1 MRALTRALT
10 AAVLLTLLLVGCG
23 GSNGS
28 AGGAAASSD
37 ASTHLPPGLA
47 GRPAP
52 RMRLADAR
60 GGRLDTATLRGK
72 PYAVTFLYTRC
83 PDVCPL
89 IGSEVSSALRSLGPA
104 AKKTAVIGVTVDPSH
119 DNAGAVR
126 SWLGRHDAPSQFHY
140 LIGSEAALKPV
151 WKAWYA
157 APQVPGDPRSAHT
170 ATIWFVDAKGR
181 LAAKLDAGG
190 PVKPSAIAALL
201 KDPSA

>member
-1 MRALTRALT
+1 MSRAFRA
-10 AAVLLTLLLVGCG
+10 AALPALLLAGLAGGCG
-23 GSNGS
+23 SNS
-28 AGGAAASSD
+28 SSGGAAASSD
-37 ASTHLPPGLA
+37 TSTHLPPGLA

-119 DNAGAVR
+119 DNAGAVT
-126 SWLGRHDAPSQFHY
+126 SWLKRHDAPSQFHY

-201 KDPSA
+201 KDPAA